1 MCVFSVDCMHFSLFL
16 DTLGYN
22 FLHKYIYIYIL
33 NIFRSAEGQEVP
45 PHSFEAFDFCVYI
58 YIYHC
63 LHRPCARGLFFARGT
78 PPSRG
83 ALPRTLLSARLRL
96 PKQHHAVFT
105 LAAPPRTHG
114 RRAARPQLQSPH
126 GRRRT
131 AAAMRP
137 VARDPRHLRRNRPN
151 LGGVEVVA
159 ETLQHIHRV
168 TDAQVVTRLQY
179 PRPSREE

>member
-1 MCVFSVDCMHFSLFL
+1 MIHMR
-16 DTLGYN
+16 
-22 FLHKYIYIYIL
+22 IYIYISRCIHRPRARGFFFSRVGRL
-33 NIFRSAEGQEVP
+33 RRAVPCRGLCCLPRSA
-45 PHSFEAFDFCVYI
+45 
-58 YIYHC
+58 
-63 LHRPCARGLFFARGT
+63 
-78 PPSRG
+78 
-83 ALPRTLLSARLRL
+83 PRLLRL

-137 VARDPRHLRRNRPN
+137 VARDRRHLRRNRPN

-168 TDAQVVTRLQY
+168 TDAQVVARLQY